1 MSSPRVL
8 ILLGRSGSGKGTQGE
23 FLRQKLEPC
32 LYVYTGDLFRQ
43 LAHKN
48 TVAGRKVK
56 QVMEEG
62 GLPPEWLAAFL
73 WQRELL
79 DNLRGGENIIFDG
92 TPRRLDEAKEM
103 DKTLEWLGW
112 NNVKAVLIDITNEEA
127 LTRLLKRRRS
137 DDDEATIKN
146 RLSWFE
152 SDVVPAIDYYRDTG
166 RLVTVDGLGT
176 VEEVF
181 ERIKK
186 ELNI

>member
-1 MSSPRVL
+1 MFSPRVI

-43 LAHKN
+43 LARRN
-48 TVAGRKVK
+48 NVAGRKVK
-56 QVMEEG
+56 QVMDEG

-73 WQRELL
+73 WQSELL
-79 DNLRGGENIIFDG
+79 SNLRGGENIIFDG

-112 NNVKAVLIDITNEEA
+112 TDIRAVLIDITPEEA
-127 LTRLLKRRRS
+127 LARLLRRKRS
-137 DDDEATIKN
+137 DDTEETIKN
-146 RLSWFE
+146 RLAWFE
-152 SDVVPAIDYYRDTG
+152 SSVAPAIDYYRDTG
-166 RLVTVDGLGT
+166 RLVRVDGLGT

-181 ERIKK
+181 ARIKK

>member
-1 MSSPRVL
+1 M
-8 ILLGRSGSGKGTQGE
+8 LGRSGSGKGTQGE

-32 LYVYTGDLFRQ
+32 LYVYTGDSFRQ

-48 TVAGRKVK
+48 SVAGRKVK
-56 QVMEEG
+56 QVMDAG

-79 DNLRGGENIIFDG
+79 DNLRGGESIIFDG

-103 DKTLEWLGW
+103 DKTLGWLGW
-112 NNVKAVLIDITNEEA
+112 TNITAVLIDITEA
-127 LTRLLKRRRS
+127 EAMTRLLGRKRG
-137 DDDEATIKN
+137 DDDEAAIKN

-152 SDVVPAIDYYRDTG
+152 SDAAPAIDYYRATG

-176 VEEVF
+176 VEEVW
-181 ERIKK
+181 ERIKNA
-186 ELNI
+186 LDI

>member
-1 MSSPRVL
+1 MSSPRVI

-56 QVMEEG
+56 HFMDEG

-73 WQRELL
+73 WQSELL
-79 DNLRGGENIIFDG
+79 NNLRGGENIIFDG
-92 TPRRLDEAKEM
+92 SPRRLGEAPEM
-103 DKTLEWLGW
+103 DDVLEWLGRRD
-112 NNVKAVLIDITNEEA
+112 VKAVLIDITEEEA
-127 LTRLLKRRRS
+127 TTRLLKRARGDDVLLSIRS
-137 DDDEATIKN
+137 
-146 RLSWFE
+146 RLEWFRSE
-152 SDVVPAIDYYRDTG
+152 TMPVVEYYEKSG
-166 RLVTVDGLGT
+166 RLVKVDGLGT